1 MQAICLEMWGNQGY
15 PGQKGKIKSYDWM
28 TFGVRDANTTAYIQH
43 VLFFHF
49 LILKTRHIYD
59 VIVRFV
65 IKVQH
70 IILHKYNT
78 TLDLYTS
85 KACSL
90 TLLLVSVR
98 RPIVVHTVNGNTVLG
113 GKEKVSLDT
122 IKDTHTHKQNIDIPT
137 AIVV

>member
-1 MQAICLEMWGNQGY
+1 MGSETLIPLHEYNMYYSFTLE
-15 PGQKGKIKSYDWM
+15 
-28 TFGVRDANTTAYIQH
+28 YI
-43 VLFFHF
+43 F
-49 LILKTRHIYD
+49 LILITKQIYD

-65 IKVQH
+65 RKVQH

-78 TLDLYTS
+78 TFDLYTS

-98 RPIVVHTVNGNTVLG
+98 RPIVVHTVNGSTMLG

-122 IKDTHTHKQNIDIPT
+122 LKDNHSRKQNIDIPT